1 MLRIKIW
8 LSSVFAFCG
17 MALAQVASNPEMDK
31 KIQNLNLILDSNRAQ
46 NAANTVAPSTV
57 PDFAGIALRF
67 GFSLLVVLGLIWVLY
82 RLARK
87 VRRMDLPPSEG
98 GKAVQMLESYYV
110 GPQQKVLLMRVGENR
125 VVLVGATQESLH
137 TLLQIEGDEAKSLLQ
152 NAQAAVVTPAQF
164 SETVNQMLSRFRKDG
179 GK

>member
-1 MLRIKIW
+1 VKWMMWVVVLVGS
-8 LSSVFAFCG
+8 LELGFAQDNG
-17 MALAQVASNPEMDK
+17 NAEMEK
-31 KIQNLNLILDSNRAQ
+31 KLQNLNLILDSNRAQ
-46 NAANTVAPSTV
+46 NVGAMTVPSGT

-67 GFSLLVVLGLIWVLY
+67 GFSLLVVLGLIYVLY

-98 GKAVQMLESYYV
+98 GKSLQLLENYYV
-110 GPQQKVLLMRVGENR
+110 GPHQKVFLMRVGENR
-125 VVLVGATQESLH
+125 VVLVGSTQDSLN
-137 TLLQIEGDEAKSLLQ
+137 TLLQIEGDEAKSMLT
-152 NAQAAVVTPAQF
+152 NAKAATVTPAQF